1 MNESSQY
8 TLKYQQLLRDLKST
22 VEGLLM
28 TQVANVWSVF
38 GGLNRFHNIVD
49 KIFKHGYKG
58 SEDEIGY
65 YKFIQGLEWLQPE
78 TSKSYLSVDC
88 EYRPHIPPHLKNDK
102 SAIWLYR
109 SLENHSLSQ
118 KLSWLLSDKTHL
130 SNCYQSYAFLTQEK
144 YAEATL
150 ICLRAVERNQASLMS
165 EINPYLFLQK
175 PKEFLKVHRRC
186 SSFPDNHMQK
196 IYAEKI
202 NIRRRTVQSVSD
214 ELMEATNKINIR
226 SKIRTWHSMPNLL
239 ADQRRLTKKRPCSD
253 SKTMPNTPVHSKK
266 ISPSLLKVDYKTLQP
281 HPRKSNSK
289 KIKQNTLP
297 KASGLKHVL
306 IDNLNIVEYTPS
318 LSSSQS
324 SGTTLINDELIS
336 STASTSDM
344 KTKSPL
350 SLSQSPLS
358 MVDSFLPMSGEKD
371 YKKLPRKTFIEDG
384 GMSVLPM
391 ATGYFPKPVKGQS
404 LMSFL
409 TSSQF
414 ARANAELDRENA
426 HFSVSEAIISAM
438 EQIRCKKSFR
448 LAEEQMD
455 ESDPEIMD
463 LKQKIRLRRTKRV
476 LEKQKKSLSCSLMS
490 DGKTDTTTT
499 VSPCSSTASGT
510 DDSSSDYV
518 EELEINETSNLEEN
532 SGLSMS
538 MASLYSEADLMR
550 RNIRGAPDGSSD
562 ILSAEGVALSLISKF
577 SDKQLPRASDL
588 EWLVSEKDAP
598 QALLPLPKS
607 WPVSPDSA
615 DEHITP
621 LRGTE
626 EWAPPRAQII
636 FTLHPTP
643 IRKDIIAKQNYRC
656 AGCSMRV
663 APKYASRFR
672 YCEYLGRFFCT
683 GCHKNQVALIPAK
696 VIQKWDF
703 KSYPVS
709 TFSYRLLEQMYTDP
723 LFRIFSVNKN
733 IGKMSKSLEF
743 YKKLRLGLH
752 YLKDFILTCRYAEQI
767 RATLEESMGSSLAD
781 PDMYSMDDLCKIRS
795 GELIIKLKFL
805 VDICCK
811 HTSECQLCLARGFI
825 CEFCGADEVIFPWQ
839 MRSVSR
845 CDKCGTCYHM
855 KCWSRQVPCKKCLRI
870 QRRKESTDSSS
881 SR

>member
-1 MNESSQY
+1 
-8 TLKYQQLLRDLKST
+8 
-22 VEGLLM
+22 
-28 TQVANVWSVF
+28 
-38 GGLNRFHNIVD
+38 
-49 KIFKHGYKG
+49 
-58 SEDEIGY
+58 
-65 YKFIQGLEWLQPE
+65 
-78 TSKSYLSVDC
+78 
-88 EYRPHIPPHLKNDK
+88 
-102 SAIWLYR
+102 
-109 SLENHSLSQ
+109 
-118 KLSWLLSDKTHL
+118 
-130 SNCYQSYAFLTQEK
+130 
-144 YAEATL
+144 
-150 ICLRAVERNQASLMS
+150 
-165 EINPYLFLQK
+165 
-175 PKEFLKVHRRC
+175 
-186 SSFPDNHMQK
+186 
-196 IYAEKI
+196 
-202 NIRRRTVQSVSD
+202 
-214 ELMEATNKINIR
+214 
-226 SKIRTWHSMPNLL
+226 
-239 ADQRRLTKKRPCSD
+239 
-253 SKTMPNTPVHSKK
+253 
-266 ISPSLLKVDYKTLQP
+266 
-281 HPRKSNSK
+281 
-289 KIKQNTLP
+289 
-297 KASGLKHVL
+297 
-306 IDNLNIVEYTPS
+306 
-318 LSSSQS
+318 
-324 SGTTLINDELIS
+324 
-336 STASTSDM
+336 
-344 KTKSPL
+344 
-350 SLSQSPLS
+350 
-358 MVDSFLPMSGEKD
+358 MVDSFLPMSGEKY

-448 LAEEQMD
+448 LVEEQLD

-476 LEKQKKSLSCSLMS
+476 LETQKKSLSSSLMS

-550 RNIRGAPDGSSD
+550 RNTRGAPDGSSD

-615 DEHITP
+615 DEHVTP

-636 FTLHPTP
+636 FTLHPVP
-643 IRKDIIAKQNYRC
+643 VY
-656 AGCSMRV
+656 
-663 APKYASRFR
+663 
-672 YCEYLGRFFCT
+672 
-683 GCHKNQVALIPAK
+683 
-696 VIQKWDF
+696 
-703 KSYPVS
+703 YPVS

-723 LFRIFSVNKN
+723 LFRIFSLNKN
-733 IGKMSKSLEF
+733 VGKLSKSLEF
-743 YKKLRLGLH
+743 YKRLRLGLH

-767 RATLEESMGSSLAD
+767 RATLEDSMGSSLAE

-795 GELIIKLKFL
+795 GELIIKLKNL
-805 VDICCK
+805 VDICCR

-845 CDKCGTCYHM
+845 CDKCGSCYHM
-855 KCWSRQVPCKKCLRI
+855 KCWSRQVPCKKCSRI
-870 QRRKESTDSSS
+870 QRRKESTDSTS